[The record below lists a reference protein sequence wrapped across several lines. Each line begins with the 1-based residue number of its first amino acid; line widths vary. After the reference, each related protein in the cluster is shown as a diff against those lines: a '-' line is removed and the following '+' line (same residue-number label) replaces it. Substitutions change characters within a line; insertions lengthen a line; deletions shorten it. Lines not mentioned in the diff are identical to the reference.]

1 MISFFPK
8 SISNKGIALY
18 IASLAIVSIL
28 YFSYAIPFEFM
39 IFGFV
44 EVITFFVLSTLYSK
58 KWKELPDKKFEK
70 NVFLIAF
77 GLRIVWVIFSYFFY
91 KAKTGIPFEFEAGD
105 SLYYYE
111 ESDWLRHESIAKIW
125 YYMVTIQKSVSDS
138 GYIIY
143 LSILQKLVGYYII
156 PVRLVKAALSAYTC
170 VLLYRLANRT
180 FGEKIS
186 RLACIFSVFMPNLII
201 YCGMHLKETEM
212 IFLLIA
218 FLERSDNLIRN
229 KKYTFGAI
237 ILPLLL
243 GISLFFFRTALGAVA
258 VLSVI
263 TALIFLPGQKIN
275 KGRRVITLIW
285 VAITIGVLAGGTIAN
300 EVEEMWQDRT
310 TNQASKRSQQ
320 ISRGN
325 LWVQYATGTVMAPM
339 AFVLPF
345 ATMVDT
351 GEQYNQILIHGGCY
365 VRNFMGIF
373 VLLAL
378 FYAIFKKKTWRDFAL
393 IGSFTVGYMIVVALS
408 SFSSSERFLL
418 PSLPGLTVFWAYGVS
433 QLNSKNIQVVKWWY
447 YIVPVMEI
455 GWAYF
460 KLGNRGLL

>member
-70 NVFLIAF
+70 NVFLTAL
-77 GLRIVWVIFSYFFY
+77 GMRVLWVIFSYFYY
-91 KAKTGIPFEFEAGD
+91 KIKTGIPFEFNPGD
-105 SLYYYE
+105 ALYYYE
-111 ESDWLRHESIAKIW
+111 ESNWLRHENLATIW
-125 YYMVTIQKSVSDS
+125 YYMVTIQQTVSDS
-138 GYIIY
+138 GYLIY
-143 LSILQKLVGYYII
+143 LGIIQKIVGYNII
-156 PVRLVKAALSAYTC
+156 TVRLVKAILSAFTC
-170 VLLYRLANRT
+170 ILLYRLTKRT
-180 FGEKIS
+180 LGEKVG
-186 RLACIFSVFMPNLII
+186 RLACVFSVFMPNLII

-212 IFLLIA
+212 VFLLIA

-229 KKYTFGAI
+229 KKYSFGTI

-258 VLSVI
+258 VLSLI
-263 TALIFLPGQKIN
+263 TALLFLPGQKIN
-275 KGRRVITLIW
+275 KGRKAITLIW
-285 VAITIGVLAGGTIAN
+285 VAVAIGILAGGTIAN
-300 EVEEMWQDRT
+300 EVEGIWQDRSS
-310 TNQASKRSQQ
+310 NQASKREQQ

-351 GEQYNQILIHGGCY
+351 GGQYNQILIHGGCY

-373 VLLAL
+373 VMLAL

-433 QLNSKNIQVVKWWY
+433 QLNAKNIQIVKWWY
-447 YIVPVMEI
+447 ILVPIMEI

-460 KLGNRGLL
+460 KLGNKGLL